1 LAPPHLRRSG
11 RCSATGRL
19 WAEGGAI
26 PEGFYVQVHYPRA
39 RRWVTLAVF
48 DVRSTAARV
57 AAEACRERRNGRG
70 ETPWQVRVVTAD
82 QPRREG
88 GRRDVSIAY
97 ADIARAATR

>member
-1 LAPPHLRRSG
+1 
-11 RCSATGRL
+11 
-19 WAEGGAI
+19 
-26 PEGFYVQVHYPRA
+26 
-39 RRWVTLAVF
+39 VTLAVF

-57 AAEACRERRNGRG
+57 AAEAYRERRNGRG